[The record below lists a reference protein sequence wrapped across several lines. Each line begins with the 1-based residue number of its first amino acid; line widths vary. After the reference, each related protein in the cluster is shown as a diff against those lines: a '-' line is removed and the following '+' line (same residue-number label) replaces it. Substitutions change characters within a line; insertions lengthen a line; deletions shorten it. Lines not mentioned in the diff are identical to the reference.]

1 MTRKHLCAIAL
12 AVALCVVTATPAGA
26 AATRM
31 QVDRNHSSVSFRVPI
46 LGGLSTVIGK
56 FMEFEIELD
65 YDPDN
70 PSASAVSATVNA
82 ASIDTGIEGR
92 DGHLR
97 TADFFD
103 AENHPE
109 ITFVSDAVNIA
120 DGRGTLSGTLSIR
133 GNAHPVTW
141 DLEVAGIDG
150 RSTGFKAT
158 TVIDRTEFGVTWQH
172 GDVPTFVSN
181 DITIELFILASAPS
195 SERP

>member
-1 MTRKHLCAIAL
+1 MRRKHLCAIAL
-12 AVALCVVTATPAGA
+12 TIALSVVVTATTA
-26 AATRM
+26 AAASARM
-31 QVDRNHSSVSFRVPI
+31 RVDRNHSSVSFRVPI

-56 FMEFEIELD
+56 FMEFDIELD

-70 PSASAVSATVNA
+70 PSASAVSATVGA
-82 ASIDTGIEGR
+82 ASIDTGIDQR

-141 DLEVAGIDG
+141 DLEIAGVDG
-150 RSTGFKAT
+150 GSTGFKAT
-158 TVIDRTEFGVTWQH
+158 TVIDRTKFGVTWQH
-172 GDVPTFVSN
+172 GDVPAFVSN
-181 DITIELFILASAPS
+181 DITIELFILASTPR
-195 SERP
+195 EE